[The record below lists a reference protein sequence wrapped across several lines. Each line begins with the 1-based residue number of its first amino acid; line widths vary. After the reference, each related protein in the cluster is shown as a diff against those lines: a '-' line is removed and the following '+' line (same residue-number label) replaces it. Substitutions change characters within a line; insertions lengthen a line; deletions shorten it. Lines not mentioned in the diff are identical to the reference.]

1 MAALMCQCPVCREAA
16 EIARRDREEREM
28 LLVALAYVSDR
39 YRLDDTDAL
48 QHVRLHGAAGTG
60 VMQ

>member
-1 MAALMCQCPVCREAA
+1 L
-16 EIARRDREEREM
+16 ARRDREEREM

-39 YRLDDTDAL
+39 YCLDDTDAL